1 MSRQPQLTKDKRT
14 NDITQIELKG
24 HQTGNITNKNKTGYL
39 AKDFVATTMCLLF
52 SEIYK
57 KCRFY
62 QNFFDVRHIGATEC
76 LCSCI
81 CNTVSLMDADVCQ
94 YQLLC

>member
-1 MSRQPQLTKDKRT
+1 LLNVQRAVFQLFSGREQVQFMKS
-14 NDITQIELKG
+14 
-24 HQTGNITNKNKTGYL
+24 
-39 AKDFVATTMCLLF
+39 FVATTMCLLI

-57 KCRFY
+57 KYRFY